1 MNGMPNVLFD
11 RDKDTGSE
19 VKFYAT
25 NQPKTTTPTTTYN
38 DDVIQERNTYKV
50 YTRFSIYIHDR
61 QEERIRNMGS
71 IEIEYTP
78 LML

>member
-1 MNGMPNVLFD
+1 MGIKLYP
-11 RDKDTGSE
+11 
-19 VKFYAT
+19 
-25 NQPKTTTPTTTYN
+25 NQPKTTTLTTTYN
-38 DDVIQERNTYKV
+38 DDVIQERNVFKV